1 MVIRGQFSDFYLST
15 MLPALNA
22 IIRNRYNQYREQY
35 SQIFRVESSDRSI
48 EQFGDISGVSL
59 FGALSEGEP
68 VRYDDPVQGFNSTF
82 THGRFGLGVQFSQDT
97 IEDDKHGLV
106 AQQSRELG
114 RSARETIEIAAA
126 LTFNNGFSGS
136 FVGPDGVALF
146 SASHPLVKAGGVQT
160 NLASVAADLDFIP
173 LQLALTDFE
182 TMKDSAGRLIH
193 APARRL
199 VVAPANRFQAY
210 ELLKSGDRPDTANR
224 ATNSLKGA
232 EDGLLEAYTWRYLT
246 NPVSWFLL
254 AEPQDTGLVWFWR
267 KKPYTKGHF
276 DFDTETAKTAMRY
289 KKSHGWTDFYG
300 TYGNAGV

>member
-22 IIRNRYNQYREQY
+22 IIRNRYNQYPEQY
-35 SQIFRVESSDRSI
+35 SQMFRVESSDRSI
-48 EQFGDISGVSL
+48 EQFSEISGVSL

-82 THGRFGLGVQFSQDT
+82 THGRFGLGVMFSQDT

-126 LTFNNGFSGS
+126 STFNNGFDGA
-136 FVGPDGVALF
+136 FPGPDGKALF
-146 SASHPLVKAGGVQT
+146 ASDHPLVKSGGTQT
-160 NLASVAADLDFIP
+160 NLLAVAADLDYVP

-193 APARRL
+193 APARKL
-199 VVAPANRFQAY
+199 WHAPANRFQAF
-210 ELLKSGDRPDTANR
+210 ELLRSADRPDTANR

-232 EDGLLEAYTWRYLT
+232 EDGLLDPFTWRYLT
-246 NPVSWFLL
+246 NPTAWGLA
-254 AEPQDTGLVWFWR
+254 AEPSETGLVWFWR

-289 KKSHGWTDFYG
+289 KKSHGFTDFYG
-300 TYGNAGV
+300 VYGTPGV